1 MADMDISDIAT
12 DEYVRARPDETV
24 GELRSTFEDANPGG
38 ILIVEDGECIGVIT
52 PQELLRSQTDDET
65 AARQVMKAVPVV
77 DRNEGVR
84 EVARL
89 LVENETRV
97 APVSVEGELWGGVTQ
112 DAILEAVLENLD
124 VLTVK
129 EIATKDVV
137 TVTEDDT
144 LSEAINL
151 LREHSISRVPVVD
164 ERERPI
170 GIVTADDL
178 VEFVARDTQKQSV
191 GDRGGDSPTLR
202 ELPVENVMDRPP
214 ETATLESTVSEAV
227 SQMLDQGV
235 DGLIAV
241 PEYDER
247 VAGVLT
253 KTDVMRALSYTQK
266 EAMDVQITNI
276 DLLHSTSREAIAQSI
291 EEITGKHRKLDVHH
305 VHIRLQEHEEE
316 LRGRSLVRCQVR
328 MWTDQEELAG
338 TGEGYGG
345 DEALSIALDKLERN
359 VLELKGERSDEEYRG
374 QLLRTLN
381 EL

>member
-1 MADMDISDIAT
+1 MDISEMAT
-12 DEYVRARPDETV
+12 DEYVRAHPDETI
-24 GELRSTFEDANPGG
+24 GELRSTFEDGSPGG
-38 ILIVEDGECIGVIT
+38 ILIVENGECIGVIT
-52 PQELLRSQTDDET
+52 PQELLRSQTDDSA

-164 ERERPI
+164 DRERPI

-178 VEFVARDTQKQSV
+178 IEFVARDTQKQSV

-214 ETATLESTVSEAV
+214 KTVTLESTVSEAV
-227 SQMLDQGV
+227 SQMLDQDV

-253 KTDVMRALSYTQK
+253 KTDVMRALSYTQE

-276 DLLHSTSREAIAQSI
+276 DLLHSTSREAIAESI
-291 EEITGKHRKLDVHH
+291 EEIINKHRKLDVHH
-305 VHIRLQEHEEE
+305 VHIRLQEHNEE

-328 MWTDQEELAG
+328 MWTDQEEIAG

>member
-1 MADMDISDIAT
+1 MDISEIAT

-24 GELRSTFEDANPGG
+24 GELRSIFEDANPGG
-38 ILIVEDGECIGVIT
+38 ILVVENGECIGVIT
-52 PQELLRSQTDDET
+52 PQELLRSQTDEGT
-65 AARQVMKAVPVV
+65 AARRVMKAVPVV
-77 DRNEGVR
+77 DRNEGIR

-97 APVSVEGELWGGVTQ
+97 APVSVEGDLWGGVTQ

-124 VLTVK
+124 VLTVR
-129 EIATKDVV
+129 EIATQNVV

-144 LSEAINL
+144 LSEAISL
-151 LREHSISRVPVVD
+151 LREHGISRLPVVESD
-164 ERERPI
+164 QRPV

-178 VEFVARDTQKQSV
+178 VEFVVRDTERQSD

-202 ELPVENVMDRPP
+202 ELPVENVVDP
-214 ETATLESTVSEAV
+214 TVHTTTLESTVSEAV
-227 SQMLDQGV
+227 STMLEKDV
-235 DGLIAV
+235 DGLVVV

-253 KTDVMRALSYTQK
+253 KTDVIRALSYTQ
-266 EAMDVQITNI
+266 EETMDVQITNI
-276 DLLHSTSREAIAQSI
+276 DLLRSTSREEIAESL
-291 EEITGKHRKLDVHH
+291 EEITDKHRKLDVHH
-305 VHIRLQEHEEE
+305 VHIRFQEHEEE

-328 MWTDQEELAG
+328 LWSDQEELAG

>member
-1 MADMDISDIAT
+1 MDVSDIAT

-38 ILIVEDGECIGVIT
+38 ILVVEDGECVGVIT

-77 DRNEGVR
+77 DRTEGVR

-129 EIATKDVV
+129 EIATQNVV

-151 LREHSISRVPVVD
+151 LREHGISRLPVV
-164 ERERPI
+164 ENGHRPI

-178 VEFVARDTQKQSV
+178 VEFVVRDTRKQSV

-214 ETATLESTVSEAV
+214 KTTTLESTVSEAV
-227 SQMLDQGV
+227 STMLEQNV
-235 DGLIAV
+235 DGLVVV

-247 VAGVLT
+247 VTGVLT
-253 KTDVMRALSYTQK
+253 KTDVMRALSYTR
-266 EAMDVQITNI
+266 EEVMDVQITNI
-276 DLLHSTSREAIAQSI
+276 DLLHSTSREEIAERL

-305 VHIRLQEHEEE
+305 VHVRFQEHEEE

-374 QLLRTLN
+374 QLLRTLD

>member
-1 MADMDISDIAT
+1 MDVSEIAT

-24 GELRSTFEDANPGG
+24 GELRSTFEDANAGG
-38 ILIVEDGECIGVIT
+38 ILIVENGECIGVIT
-52 PQELLRSQTDDET
+52 PQELLRSRTDDET

-77 DRNEGVR
+77 DRNEGIR

-97 APVSVEGELWGGVTQ
+97 APVSVEGDLWGGVTQ

-129 EIATKDVV
+129 EIATRNVV

-151 LREHSISRVPVVD
+151 LREHGISRLPVV
-164 ERERPI
+164 ENGQRPI
-170 GIVTADDL
+170 GIVTAEDL
-178 VEFVARDTQKQSV
+178 VGFVTRDAHRQSV

-202 ELPVENVMDRPP
+202 ELPVENVMDR
-214 ETATLESTVSEAV
+214 TVHTTTLESTVSEAV
-227 SQMLDQGV
+227 STMLEKEV
-235 DGLIAV
+235 DGLVVV

-253 KTDVMRALSYTQK
+253 KTDVMRALSYTRE
-266 EAMDVQITNI
+266 EAMDVQITNV
-276 DLLHSTSREAIAQSI
+276 DLLRSTSREEVAERL

-305 VHIRLQEHEEE
+305 VHIRFQEHEEE

-328 MWTDQEELAG
+328 MWSDQEELAG

-374 QLLRTLN
+374 QLLRTLD

>member
-1 MADMDISDIAT
+1 MDISEIAT

-24 GELRSTFEDANPGG
+24 GELRSIFEDANPGG
-38 ILIVEDGECIGVIT
+38 ILVVENGECIGVIT
-52 PQELLRSQTDDET
+52 PQELLRSQTDEGT
-65 AARQVMKAVPVV
+65 AARRVMKAVPVV
-77 DRNEGVR
+77 DRNEGIR

-97 APVSVEGELWGGVTQ
+97 APVSVEGDLWGGVTQ

-124 VLTVK
+124 VLTVR
-129 EIATKDVV
+129 EIATQNVV

-151 LREHSISRVPVVD
+151 LREHGISRLPVVEND
-164 ERERPI
+164 QRPV

-178 VEFVARDTQKQSV
+178 VEFIVRDTERQSD

-202 ELPVENVMDRPP
+202 ELPVENVVDP
-214 ETATLESTVSEAV
+214 TVHTTTLESTVSEAV
-227 SQMLDQGV
+227 STMLEKDV
-235 DGLIAV
+235 DGLVVV

-253 KTDVMRALSYTQK
+253 KTDVIRALSYTQ
-266 EAMDVQITNI
+266 EETMDVQITNI
-276 DLLHSTSREAIAQSI
+276 DLLRSTSREEIAESL

-305 VHIRLQEHEEE
+305 VHIRFQEHEEE

-328 MWTDQEELAG
+328 LWSDQEELAG

>member
-1 MADMDISDIAT
+1 MDISEIAT

-24 GELRSTFEDANPGG
+24 GELRSIFEDANPGG
-38 ILIVEDGECIGVIT
+38 ILVVENGECIGVIT
-52 PQELLRSQTDDET
+52 PQELLRSQTDEGT

-77 DRNEGVR
+77 DRNEGIR

-97 APVSVEGELWGGVTQ
+97 APVSVEGDLWGGVTQ

-124 VLTVK
+124 VLTVR
-129 EIATKDVV
+129 EIATQNVV

-144 LSEAINL
+144 LSKAINL
-151 LREHSISRVPVVD
+151 LREHGISRLPVV
-164 ERERPI
+164 ESGQRPV

-178 VEFVARDTQKQSV
+178 VEFVVRDTERQSD

-202 ELPVENVMDRPP
+202 ELPVENVVDP
-214 ETATLESTVSEAV
+214 TVHTTTLESTVSEAV
-227 SQMLDQGV
+227 STMLEKDV
-235 DGLIAV
+235 DGLVVV

-247 VAGVLT
+247 VAGMLT
-253 KTDVMRALSYTQK
+253 KTDVIRALSYTQ
-266 EAMDVQITNI
+266 EETMDVQITNI
-276 DLLHSTSREAIAQSI
+276 DLLRSTSREEIAESL

-305 VHIRLQEHEEE
+305 VHIRFQEHEEE

-328 MWTDQEELAG
+328 LWSDQEELAG

-374 QLLRTLN
+374 QLLRTLD

>member
-1 MADMDISDIAT
+1 MDVSDIAT
-12 DEYVRARPDETV
+12 DEYVRAHPDETV

-38 ILIVEDGECIGVIT
+38 ILVVEDGECVGVIT

-77 DRNEGVR
+77 DRTEGVR

-97 APVSVEGELWGGVTQ
+97 APVSVEGELWGGVAQ

-129 EIATKDVV
+129 EIATQNVV

-151 LREHSISRVPVVD
+151 LREHGISRLPVV
-164 ERERPI
+164 ENGHRPI
-170 GIVTADDL
+170 GIVTANDL
-178 VEFVARDTQKQSV
+178 VEFVVRDTRKQSV

-214 ETATLESTVSEAV
+214 KTTTLESTVSEAV
-227 SQMLDQGV
+227 STMLEQNV
-235 DGLIAV
+235 DGLVVI

-253 KTDVMRALSYTQK
+253 KTDVMRALSYTR
-266 EAMDVQITNI
+266 EEVMDVQITNI
-276 DLLHSTSREAIAQSI
+276 DLLHSTSREEIAERL

-305 VHIRLQEHEEE
+305 VHVRFQEHEEE

>member
-1 MADMDISDIAT
+1 MDVSDIAT
-12 DEYVRARPDETV
+12 DEYVRAHPDETV

-38 ILIVEDGECIGVIT
+38 ILVVEDGECVGVIT

-77 DRNEGVR
+77 DRTEGVR

-129 EIATKDVV
+129 EIATQNVV

-151 LREHSISRVPVVD
+151 LREHGISRLPVV
-164 ERERPI
+164 ENGHRPI

-178 VEFVARDTQKQSV
+178 VEFVVRDTRKQSV

-214 ETATLESTVSEAV
+214 KTTTLESTVSEAV
-227 SQMLDQGV
+227 STMLEQNV
-235 DGLIAV
+235 DGLVVV

-253 KTDVMRALSYTQK
+253 KTDVMRALSYTR
-266 EAMDVQITNI
+266 EEVMDVQITNI
-276 DLLHSTSREAIAQSI
+276 DLLHSTSREEIAERL

-305 VHIRLQEHEEE
+305 VHVRFQEHEEE

>member
-24 GELRSTFEDANPGG
+24 GELRSMFEEGNAGG
-38 ILIVEDGECIGVIT
+38 ILVIEDGESVGVIT
-52 PQELLRSQTDDET
+52 PQELLRSQTDDAT
-65 AARQVMKAVPVV
+65 AARQVARAVPVV
-77 DRNEGVR
+77 DRTEGVR

-97 APVSVEGELWGGVTQ
+97 APVSAEGELWGGVTQ

-129 EIATKDVV
+129 EIATQNVV

-151 LREHSISRVPVVD
+151 LREHGVSRLPVV
-164 ERERPI
+164 ETGQRPV
-170 GIVTADDL
+170 GIVTAEDL
-178 VEFVARDTQKQSV
+178 VEFVVRSTEKQSA

-202 ELPVENVMDRPP
+202 ELPVENVMDR
-214 ETATLESTVSEAV
+214 TVHTTTLGSTVSEAV
-227 SQMLDQGV
+227 STMLEKDV
-235 DGLIAV
+235 DGLVVV

-253 KTDVMRALSYTQK
+253 KTDVMRALSYTQ
-266 EAMDVQITNI
+266 EDVMDVQITNV
-276 DLLHSTSREAIAQSI
+276 DLLRSTSREEVAEDV
-291 EEITGKHRKLDVHH
+291 EEIVGKHRELDVHH

-316 LRGRSLVRCQVR
+316 LRGHSLVRCQVR
-328 MWTDQEELAG
+328 MWTDQGELAG

-374 QLLRTLN
+374 QLLRTLD